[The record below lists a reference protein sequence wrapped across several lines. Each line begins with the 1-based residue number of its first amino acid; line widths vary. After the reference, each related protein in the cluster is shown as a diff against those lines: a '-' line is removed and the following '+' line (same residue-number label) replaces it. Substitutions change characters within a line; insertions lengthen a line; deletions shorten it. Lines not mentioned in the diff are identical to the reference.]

1 MDQDLIKIV
10 EENNKLIRENLELSK
25 KNARKIKKVH
35 SFMRRTFISK
45 LIYWLIII
53 FVAAGAFY
61 TVRPHVKKAIESYN
75 SIQEKVGDTT
85 DFLNDPTSMLKDVG
99 ILNRLFSSFSKDK

>member
-1 MDQDLIKIV
+1 MDQEFIKII
-10 EENNKLIRENLELSK
+10 EENNKLIKENLELSK
-25 KNARKIKKVH
+25 KNGKKLKKVH

-61 TVRPHVKKAIESYN
+61 TVRPHVKSAIESYN
-75 SIQEKVGDTT
+75 SFQEKVGDTT
-85 DFLNDPTSMLKDVG
+85 DLLNDPTSMFKDVG
-99 ILNRLFSSFSKDK
+99 ILNRLFKSFSK